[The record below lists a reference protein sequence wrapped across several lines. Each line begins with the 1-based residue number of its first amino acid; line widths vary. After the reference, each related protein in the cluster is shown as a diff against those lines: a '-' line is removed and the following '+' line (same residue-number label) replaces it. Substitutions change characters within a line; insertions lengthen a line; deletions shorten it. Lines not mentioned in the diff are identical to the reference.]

1 MFGYVTV
8 NQKELKFKEYDVY
21 HAYYCGLCRMLG
33 KKYGLSGRFALTYDC
48 TFLVMFLSGLYEPEE
63 EQLKEK
69 CPLHMVKG
77 TCMTDNMFTEYAAD
91 MTILL
96 GYYKCMDDWNDEK
109 KTSSYAYAKLME
121 KGFQQILAKYP
132 EKCETIRILFD
143 KIAACETA
151 KEDNLDKVSGLFGEV
166 LAEIFTYKHDEWED
180 EIRRM
185 AFFLGKFVY
194 LMDAYEDLEKD
205 KKNGNYNPF
214 AFVEKNEAYEEKCR
228 SILTMMMAEC
238 SREFEKLPIIRNVE
252 ILRNIIY
259 SGVWCRYERLQ
270 VKKKDYC
277 SNSNEKR
284 GVENE

>member
-1 MFGYVTV
+1 
-8 NQKELKFKEYDVY
+8 
-21 HAYYCGLCRMLG
+21 
-33 KKYGLSGRFALTYDC
+33 
-48 TFLVMFLSGLYEPEE
+48 
-63 EQLKEK
+63 
-69 CPLHMVKG
+69 
-77 TCMTDNMFTEYAAD
+77 

-96 GYYKCMDDWNDEK
+96 GYYKCMDDWKDEK
-109 KTSSYAYAKLME
+109 KTSGYVYAKLIE
-121 KGFQQILAKYP
+121 KGFKQVFEKYP

-143 KIAACETA
+143 KIAACEAA
-151 KEDNLDKVSGLFGEV
+151 KEENLDKVSGLFGEV
-166 LAEIFTYKHDEWED
+166 LAEIFMYKPDEWED

-205 KKNGNYNPF
+205 KKKGNYNPF
-214 AFVEKNEAYEEKCR
+214 AFAEQDAAYEEKCR

-270 VKKKDYC
+270 
-277 SNSNEKR
+277 SREKA
-284 GVENE
+284 

>member
-8 NQKELKFKEYDVY
+8 NQKELKFKEFDIY

-33 KKYGLSGRFALTYDC
+33 KKYGLTGRFSLTYDC
-48 TFLVMFLSGLYEPEE
+48 TFLILFLSGLYEPDE

-69 CPLHMVKG
+69 CPLHMIKG
-77 TCMTDNMFTEYAAD
+77 TCMTNNIFTEYAAD

-96 GYYKCMDDWNDEK
+96 GYYKCMDDWKDEK
-109 KTSSYAYAKLME
+109 KSSRYLYAKLIE
-121 KGFQQILAKYP
+121 KGYQQILLKYP
-132 EKCETIRILFD
+132 EKCKTIGILFD
-143 KIAACETA
+143 KISACESA
-151 KEDNLDKVSGLFGEV
+151 KEENLDKVSGLFGEV
-166 LAEIFTYKHDEWED
+166 LAEIFTYKYDEWEE

-214 AFVEKNEAYEEKCR
+214 AFVEKNEGFEEKCR
-228 SILTMMMAEC
+228 SILSMMMAEC

-270 VKKKDYC
+270 VKKK
-277 SNSNEKR
+277 E
-284 GVENE
+284 E